1 MNRLTEWMGE
11 HAAVVTHHENYI
23 DRLAAYEDTG
33 LTPEEIMSLYS
44 RYSYDPDHAYAH
56 YMKNLFPKMERAAE
70 LSKADAEERVLVLPC
85 KVGDTV
91 YVNIGYAKCH
101 IYEAEVYQLHVRKG
115 MVFIDARYKRW
126 STNGKD
132 KRHCWYEEKEY
143 GTWGVD
149 VFPTREDAER
159 KLEGK

>member
-1 MNRLTEWMGE
+1 MTNEEYILNCVERM
-11 HAAVVTHHENYI
+11 ENNQMTMI
-23 DRLAAYEDTG
+23 G
-33 LTPEEIMSLYS
+33 LLRELIKALG
-44 RYSYDPDHAYAH
+44 DA
-56 YMKNLFPKMERAAE
+56 
-70 LSKADAEERVLVLPC
+70 LSKADVEERVLVLPC

-101 IYEAEVYQLHVRKG
+101 IYEAEVYQFHVRKG
-115 MVFIDARYKRW
+115 VVFIDARYKRW
-126 STNGKD
+126 STNGSD